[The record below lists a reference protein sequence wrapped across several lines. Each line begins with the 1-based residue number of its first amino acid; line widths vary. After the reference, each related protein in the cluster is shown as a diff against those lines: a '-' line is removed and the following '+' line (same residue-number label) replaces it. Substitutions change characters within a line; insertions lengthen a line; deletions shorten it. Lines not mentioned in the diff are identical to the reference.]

1 MNYFDTLIAV
11 ADDCPVSSGVRP
23 GTGGERVAR
32 VQYELLAGR
41 PHELTQQD
49 VLFESWLARQDLPDE
64 LSEDDRECL
73 RQDFLSKPQASLR
86 SSPLPRRYGWG
97 LLFDAHGKVA
107 LCPMES
113 EEYRHLSGDRNG
125 AVQVLR
131 ALGASRG

>member
-23 GTGGERVAR
+23 GTGGERVAQ

-113 EEYRHLSGDRNG
+113 EEYRHLTRDGNG

>member
-113 EEYRHLSGDRNG
+113 EEYRHLTGDGNG

>member
-23 GTGGERVAR
+23 GAGGERVAQ

-41 PHELTQQD
+41 PYELTQED
-49 VLFESWLARQDLPDE
+49 LLFESWLARQDLPDE
-64 LSEDDRECL
+64 LSEDERECL
-73 RQDFLSKPQASLR
+73 RQDFLSKPQGSLR

-97 LLFDAHGKVA
+97 LLFDANGKVA

-113 EEYRHLSGDRNG
+113 EQYRHLTGDGNG
-125 AVQVLR
+125 HVEVLR
-131 ALGASRG
+131 ALGSGRG

>member
-11 ADDCPVSSGVRP
+11 ADDCPVSSGVAPR
-23 GTGGERVAR
+23 TGGERDAL

-41 PHELTQQD
+41 PHVLTQED
-49 VLFESWLARQDLPDE
+49 VLFESWLARQELLEDLSQDE
-64 LSEDDRECL
+64 RDRL

-97 LLFDAHGKVA
+97 LLFDAEGKVA

-113 EEYRHLSGDRNG
+113 EEYRRLAGGANG
-125 AVQVLR
+125 RVQVLR
-131 ALGASRG
+131 ALRSSRG

>member
-113 EEYRHLSGDRNG
+113 EEYRHLSGDGNG
-125 AVQVLR
+125 GVQVLR

>member
-23 GTGGERVAR
+23 GTGGESVAQ

-41 PHELTQQD
+41 PHELTQED

-64 LSEDDRECL
+64 LSGDERECL

-97 LLFDAHGKVA
+97 LLFDADGKVA

-113 EEYRHLSGDRNG
+113 EEYRHLSGDANG
-125 AVQVLR
+125 DVEVLR
-131 ALGASRG
+131 ALGSSRG